1 MGRLFG
7 TDGIRGVANQY
18 PITAETALE
27 TGRVVASVFT
37 GEKVNSKIVIGK
49 DTRISGDMLE
59 HAVAAGICSMGV
71 DVLLAGVMPTPAI
84 AFLTTQIGADA
95 GIVISAS
102 HNPFFDN
109 GIKIFKNNGF
119 KLSDDIESSIE
130 KMLTS
135 GPTGHLCR
143 EIEKTGHVRVLEN
156 GNQLY
161 LSCLKNAVPG
171 NFSLNGLK
179 IALDCSNGAMYQIAP
194 TLFSSLGADVKT
206 IFNAPDGFNI
216 NKNCGSQHTQSL
228 RKFVRDNG
236 ADIGLAFDGDGD
248 RLVAVDEDGNEIK
261 GDQILFIGAKFLKKQ
276 NKLKNNLLV
285 TTVMSNIGLG
295 IALNE
300 SGIQHAASAVGDRYV
315 LELMQSTGAVLGGED
330 SGHIIYL
337 DHQTTG
343 DGLLAALKLLEAI
356 QDEQKP
362 LSALARMMT
371 VFPQKLVNIDVKEKP
386 DINTVPGITREIETV
401 EKLLGDKGRV
411 LVRYSGTQPKC
422 RVMVEGPTMEETEK
436 YCRRIADAV
445 REALGAS

>member
-27 TGRVVASVFT
+27 TGRIVASIFA
-37 GEKVNSKIVIGK
+37 GEKDNPKIVIGK

-84 AFLTTQIGADA
+84 AFLTTHAKADA

-109 GIKIFKNNGF
+109 GIKFFKKDGF
-119 KLSDDIESSIE
+119 KLSDDNENSIE
-130 KMLTS
+130 EMLIS
-135 GPTGHLCR
+135 GPTGHLCS
-143 EIEKTGHVRVLEN
+143 EIEKTGHVRFLEN

-161 LSCLKNAVPG
+161 RNFLKKAVPG
-171 NFSLNGLK
+171 NFTLKGLK
-179 IALDCSNGAMYQIAP
+179 IVLDCSNGAVSQIAP
-194 TLFSSLGADVKT
+194 ELFSSLGAEVKT
-206 IFNAPDGFNI
+206 IFNVPDGFNI
-216 NKNCGSQHTQSL
+216 NKNCGSQHTQTL
-228 RKFVRDNG
+228 QKFVRDNG

-248 RLVAVDEDGNEIK
+248 RLVAVDENGKEIK
-261 GDQILFIGAKFLKKQ
+261 GDQILFIGAKFLKEQ
-276 NKLKNNLLV
+276 TKLKNNLLV

-295 IALNE
+295 IALNS
-300 SGIQHAASAVGDRYV
+300 SGIQHATSAVGDRYV
-315 LELMQSTGAVLGGED
+315 LELMQERDAVLGGED

-343 DGLLAALKLLEAI
+343 DGLLSALKLLEAMRA
-356 QDEQKP
+356 ESKP
-362 LSALARMMT
+362 LSVLAGMMT
-371 VFPQKLVNIDVKEKP
+371 LFPQKLLNVNVKEKP
-386 DINTVPGITREIETV
+386 DLKMIPEIIKEIEHV

-411 LVRYSGTQPKC
+411 LVRYSGTQPQC
-422 RVMVEGPTMEETEK
+422 RVMVEGPSLEETEN

-445 REALGAS
+445 KSAIGI